1 MGKKNSSEKLVIA
14 AASAGAALGAA
25 YLAVGNVIFDKALS
39 RKSVSQSVD
48 DKKDKY
54 EGITREGMEWYDSMD
69 AAKVRIVS
77 PKGGYIHSEIILADK
92 PSSIWVI
99 VNHGY
104 TGSPTRMGSFGK
116 EFHNMGY
123 NCLFPHLCGHGE
135 SENDYVAMGWDDRI
149 DVKAWI
155 DYIINEDPDAKII
168 LFGLSMGAATVMMT
182 TGEPLES
189 NVVCAI
195 EDCGYTSVWDECR
208 VKIKDMYNLPTFPFL
223 SAARS
228 ATMLRAGYDLKKASS
243 VDQVARSVT
252 PTLFIHGDKDDFVPF
267 WMQERV
273 YRAAACDKEKLIVP
287 GAAHAEASTVAPE
300 LYWSTVDKFIKKY
313 I

>member
-1 MGKKNSSEKLVIA
+1 MGKKNSSDKLVIA

-39 RKSVSQSVD
+39 RKSVAKRTE
-48 DKKDKY
+48 DKKDNY
-54 EGITREGMEWYDSMD
+54 EGITREGMEWYDSMN

-77 PKGGYIHSEIILADK
+77 PKGGYIHGEIIPAEQ
-92 PSSIWVI
+92 PSSVWVI

-104 TGSPTRMGSFGK
+104 TGNPRRMGSFGR

-155 DYIINEDPDAKII
+155 DYIINEDPYAKIV

-287 GAAHAEASTVAPE
+287 GAAHAEASTVNPE